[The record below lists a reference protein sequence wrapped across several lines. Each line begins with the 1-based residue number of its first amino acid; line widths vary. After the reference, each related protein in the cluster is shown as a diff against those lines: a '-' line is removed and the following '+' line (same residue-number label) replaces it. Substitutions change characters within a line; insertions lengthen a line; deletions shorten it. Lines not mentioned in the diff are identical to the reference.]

1 MTTIF
6 EHGAAGGRRRRRK
19 VYDNQV
25 RCAGQIV
32 GTERKKRRRSGR
44 GIVELESR
52 VAEHARGTGRVA
64 EQVGAS
70 QWAFEVVAGGGVMAA
85 GLYLRRAHGGMW
97 GFLEGFWKADKI
109 VWAD

>member
-1 MTTIF
+1 MK
-6 EHGAAGGRRRRRK
+6 EAAQIRTSDRR
-19 VYDNQV
+19 
-25 RCAGQIV
+25 A
-32 GTERKKRRRSGR
+32 
-44 GIVELESR
+44 R
-52 VAEHARGTGRVA
+52 VARGRARKRYWSRGSVA